1 MESLNLDSVVVGFRS
16 PLVLLS
22 LSSPSPSLP
31 RVLFLRA
38 RTGPLSFLPLY
49 VAARVCVYVDV
60 CGVWVSLTSFL
71 LPLLLLLLPP
81 PFHLLLPPLLSLLL
95 VLIAPLL
102 LFLPSLFLS
111 LNFLLSSQVS
121 PWYSAPP

>member
-1 MESLNLDSVVVGFRS
+1 MESLNLDSAVVGSRS
-16 PLVLLS
+16 PLALPLPLS
-22 LSSPSPSLP
+22 
-31 RVLFLRA
+31 RVRSLRA
-38 RTGPLSFLPLY
+38 RTGPLSFLSLY
-49 VAARVCVYVDV
+49 VAARVCVCVDV
-60 CGVWVSLTSFL
+60 CRVWVSLTPFL
-71 LPLLLLLLPP
+71 LPLLLLLPP
-81 PFHLLLPPLLSLLL
+81 PFLLLLPPLLSLLL

>member
-1 MESLNLDSVVVGFRS
+1 MESLNLDSAVVGSRF
-16 PLVLLS
+16 PLS
-22 LSSPSPSLP
+22 LPLP
-31 RVLFLRA
+31 LSRVLSLRA
-38 RTGPLSFLPLY
+38 RTGPLFFLPLY
-49 VAARVCVYVDV
+49 VAARVCVCVDV
-60 CGVWVSLTSFL
+60 CGVWVSLTPFL

-81 PFHLLLPPLLSLLL
+81 PFLLLLPPLLSLLL

>member
-1 MESLNLDSVVVGFRS
+1 MTRRWLALARSL
-16 PLVLLS
+16 PLS
-22 LSSPSPSLP
+22 LSLSRARS
-31 RVLFLRA
+31 LRA

-49 VAARVCVYVDV
+49 VAARVCVCVDV
-60 CGVWVSLTSFL
+60 FGVWVSLTPFL
-71 LPLLLLLLPP
+71 LPLLLLPP
-81 PFHLLLPPLLSLLL
+81 PSLLRLPPLLSLLL
-95 VLIAPLL
+95 VPIAPLL